1 MERKD
6 WVMLGGFVGTI
17 LTMIVVF
24 FAGLQTMNSRF
35 EAVDRRF
42 EAIDRRFEAID
53 RRFEAIDRRFVAIE
67 NRLLSI
73 EEHLRGSDAT
83 LDDAASVNTEPIP

>member
-6 WVMLGGFVGTI
+6 WAMLGGFVGTI
-17 LTMIVVF
+17 LTILVVF

-35 EAVDRRF
+35 EAIDRRF
-42 EAIDRRFEAID
+42 DAIDRRFDAIDRRFE
-53 RRFEAIDRRFVAIE
+53 VIE

-73 EEHLRGSDAT
+73 EEHLRGPDAS
-83 LDDAASVNTEPIP
+83 LDEAASENKGSFP

>member
-6 WVMLGGFVGTI
+6 WVMLGGFVGTNLTI
-17 LTMIVVF
+17 LVVF
-24 FAGLQTMNSRF
+24 FAELQTMNNRF

-42 EAIDRRFEAID
+42 EAVNRRFETMDRRFV
-53 RRFEAIDRRFVAIE
+53 AIDRRFVAIE

-73 EEHLRGSDAT
+73 EEHLRGPDASIDYAFWT
-83 LDDAASVNTEPIP
+83 REHLK

>member
-17 LTMIVVF
+17 LTIIVVF

-35 EAVDRRF
+35 EAV
-42 EAIDRRFEAID
+42 
-53 RRFEAIDRRFVAIE
+53 DRRFVAIE

-73 EEHLRGSDAT
+73 EEHLRGSDASI
-83 LDDAASVNTEPIP
+83 DDAASANRESIP

>member
-6 WVMLGGFVGTI
+6 WVMVGGFVGTI
-17 LTMIVVF
+17 LTITVVF

-35 EAVDRRF
+35 EAV
-42 EAIDRRFEAID
+42 
-53 RRFEAIDRRFVAIE
+53 DRRFVAIE

-73 EEHLRGSDAT
+73 EEHLRGSDT
-83 LDDAASVNTEPIP
+83 STDDAASANRESIPWSHPADQD

>member
-1 MERKD
+1 
-6 WVMLGGFVGTI
+6 MLGGFVGTI
-17 LTMIVVF
+17 LTIIVVF

-42 EAIDRRFEAID
+42 EAV
-53 RRFEAIDRRFVAIE
+53 DRRFVAIE

-73 EEHLRGSDAT
+73 EEHLRGSDASI
-83 LDDAASVNTEPIP
+83 DDAASANRESIP

>member
-17 LTMIVVF
+17 LTILVVF

-42 EAIDRRFEAID
+42 EAVDRRFEAV
-53 RRFEAIDRRFVAIE
+53 DRRFVAIE

-73 EEHLRGSDAT
+73 EEHLRGPDASI
-83 LDDAASVNTEPIP
+83 DDAASANKGSFP

>member
-17 LTMIVVF
+17 LTIIVVF
-24 FAGLQTMNSRF
+24 FAGLQTMNS
-35 EAVDRRF
+35 
-42 EAIDRRFEAID
+42 
-53 RRFEAIDRRFVAIE
+53 RFVAIE

-73 EEHLRGSDAT
+73 EEHLRGTDAT
-83 LDDAASVNTEPIP
+83 LDDAASVDKGSFP

>member
-17 LTMIVVF
+17 LTIIVVF

-35 EAVDRRF
+35 EAV
-42 EAIDRRFEAID
+42 
-53 RRFEAIDRRFVAIE
+53 DRRFVAIE

-73 EEHLRGSDAT
+73 EEHLRGSDASI
-83 LDDAASVNTEPIP
+83 DDAASANRESTP

>member
-1 MERKD
+1 MERKE

-17 LTMIVVF
+17 LTIIVVF

-35 EAVDRRF
+35 EAV
-42 EAIDRRFEAID
+42 
-53 RRFEAIDRRFVAIE
+53 DRRFVAIE

-73 EEHLRGSDAT
+73 EEHLRGSDASI
-83 LDDAASVNTEPIP
+83 DDAASANRESIP